1 MSASTSK
8 QETTI
13 KSEERK
19 RRTVF
24 RQLLDTPFNLTWYLS
39 LLYSIVP
46 TDVREFLDQDTSND
60 VLNVLCRYS
69 DTLS

>member
-19 RRTVF
+19 KRTVF
-24 RQLLDTPFNLTWYLS
+24 KQLLDTPFNLTWYLS
-39 LLYSIVP
+39 LLYSIAP
-46 TDVREFLDQDTSND
+46 TDVRKFLDQDTSND

-69 DTLS
+69 DALP